1 MKEALTEY
9 LRTHRKLF
17 SLAGLERA
25 IGCPKQTLHH
35 AINNTQPLPDK
46 WEVPLQETLLKLLM
60 HDAIIPVKFRP
71 DFVFHEGNVT
81 REKMQLFWK
90 EQMSRGV
97 FLLPTTATNEG
108 LVDKIVQL
116 LNEETA

>member
-17 SLAGLERA
+17 SLAGLERE

-46 WEVPLQETLLKLLM
+46 WSLPLRETLYKLLM
-60 HDAIIPVKFRP
+60 HDVLIAKAFQPNII
-71 DFVFHEGNVT
+71 FHEGNVSL
-81 REKMQLFWK
+81 EKLKSFWN

-97 FLLPTTATNEG
+97 IVLPTTGTDEE

-116 LNEETA
+116 VNEETA